1 MKFRKQKRYA
11 RIMTRADEIIFLSR
25 ADEETLTYQ
34 QIREIFFAR
43 AMRDKYGHMYPDL
56 PDL

>member
-1 MKFRKQKRYA
+1 
-11 RIMTRADEIIFLSR
+11 MTRADEIIFLSR